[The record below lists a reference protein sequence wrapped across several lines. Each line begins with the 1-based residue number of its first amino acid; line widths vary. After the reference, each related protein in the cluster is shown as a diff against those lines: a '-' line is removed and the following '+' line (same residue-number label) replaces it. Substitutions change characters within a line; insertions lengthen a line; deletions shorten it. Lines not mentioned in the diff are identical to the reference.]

1 MATALDPRFK
11 LKVIDSESH
20 KILARQY
27 LMNELDT
34 ILQNDQS
41 ENSAS
46 SSGPANAT
54 SNTSSIWQRF
64 ENARNENNIN
74 ASLNET
80 AERVLDNYFEL
91 HLEDRKVDLT
101 KSVKLPHLFKF
112 SKKVLKIPATSVPS

>member
-1 MATALDPRFK
+1 MNL
-11 LKVIDSESH
+11 
-20 KILARQY
+20 IL
-27 LMNELDT
+27 
-34 ILQNDQS
+34 LQNDQS

>member
-64 ENARNENNIN
+64 ENARNENNI
-74 ASLNET
+74 
-80 AERVLDNYFEL
+80 
-91 HLEDRKVDLT
+91 H
-101 KSVKLPHLFKF
+101 
-112 SKKVLKIPATSVPS
+112 